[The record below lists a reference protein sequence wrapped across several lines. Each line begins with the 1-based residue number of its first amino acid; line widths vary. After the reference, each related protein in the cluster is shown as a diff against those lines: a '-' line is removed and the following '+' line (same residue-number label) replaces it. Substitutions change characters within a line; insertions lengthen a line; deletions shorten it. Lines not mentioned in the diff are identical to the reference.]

1 MTDKTN
7 NTNLELNKQFAY
19 DQGWMDASSGTPLDN
34 PYPEGSPEAESYLEG
49 YNEAKN

>member
-1 MTDKTN
+1 MSD

-19 DQGWMDASSGTPLDN
+19 DQGWMSGSAGETFDN

-49 YNEAKN
+49 YNEAKQ